1 MAPTATASRM
11 RGHAPD
17 GIMRRALFLT
27 LAFFL
32 TLSLTGWA
40 QDWVSVHSHNLKLI
54 TNADTKSAQT
64 ALWRLEQVRTQFG
77 LMLNR
82 KKINRNRPFMI
93 VGVRNEGELDS
104 YAGGKPT
111 LPGGFAVATPDRDY
125 LFLDLSEYDWSGIY
139 RAYTLLLLD
148 ANYPRTQPWFDEGL
162 AQTLAGLNATEKTA
176 ALAAPP
182 EVAST
187 LQVGSVLPVAQL
199 ISPDVQQSPQFRATA
214 WLLFRWLQE
223 SNQLEAAAQ
232 YFQQVMVQHVA
243 PEQAFAQTFSV
254 TPSDLDAALQKFRAT
269 ALQPK
274 HIDVPT
280 ALDKATFASNK
291 LSDVDVQAL
300 KAEFRLE
307 YPDRR
312 GAALAELKQLL
323 DTNHDNAEVNRGL
336 GIGYLREGDLK
347 TAADFIRRAIEIED
361 DSALMHYLLAIYYNQ
376 GSNGPVQ
383 VDSAAP
389 TILLQAEKAVAID
402 EEFADAY
409 ALMAQAQVSM
419 QSPAKAVQS
428 MKRAIALS
436 PRDQNLLLEFA
447 DVEIANSQFADARG
461 LLNFLKGSDNQQV
474 AQRATALLANADK
487 ERKTESHWASEGYT
501 DPTSP
506 QWKPPANRETKLAN
520 SDDTAENTSGKPD
533 VRKIQYVKGTLLNVQ
548 CSENS
553 ATLRVSSGKK
563 TWTFTVPD
571 RSRAV
576 LIGADNFEC
585 GWHDVPV
592 SINFRASGSATG
604 DIVSLEVD

>member
-1 MAPTATASRM
+1 
-11 RGHAPD
+11 
-17 GIMRRALFLT
+17 MRRALFLT

-32 TLSLTGWA
+32 TLSVTGWA
-40 QDWVSVHSHNLKLI
+40 QDWVSVHSPNLKII
-54 TNADTKSAQT
+54 TDGDTKAAQT
-64 ALWRLEQVRTQFG
+64 GLWRLEQVRTQFG
-77 LMLNR
+77 LMMNR
-82 KKINRNRPFMI
+82 KKVSRNRPLMI
-93 VGVRNEGELDS
+93 VGVRNEAELDS
-104 YAGGKPT
+104 YAAGKPT

-125 LFLDLSEYDWSGIY
+125 LFLDLSENDWSGIY

-176 ALAAPP
+176 SLGVPP
-182 EVAST
+182 EVAGT
-187 LQVGSVLPVAQL
+187 LQAGSLLPVAQL
-199 ISPDVQQSPQFRATA
+199 IAPTVQQSPEFRATA

-223 SNQLEAAAQ
+223 SNQLESAAQ
-232 YFQQVMVQHVA
+232 YFQQVMVQRVA

-254 TPSDLDAALQKFRAT
+254 TPNDLDAALLKFRAT

-274 HIDVPT
+274 RIDVPT
-280 ALDKATFASNK
+280 SLDKGTFASNK
-291 LSDVDVQAL
+291 LSDVDAQAL

-307 YPDRR
+307 YPDQRE
-312 GAALAELKQLL
+312 AALATLKHLL
-323 DTNHDNAEVNRGL
+323 ANNHDNAEVNRGL

-361 DSALMHYLLAIYYNQ
+361 NSALMHYLLAIYYNQ

-383 VDSAAP
+383 ADSAAP
-389 TILLQAEKAVAID
+389 TILLQTEKAVAID

-428 MKRAIALS
+428 MKRALALS

-487 ERKTESHWASEGYT
+487 ERKTESHWASEGYA
-501 DPTSP
+501 DPTAP
-506 QWKPPANRETKLAN
+506 QWKRPGDEKAKLSAE
-520 SDDTAENTSGKPD
+520 SDDASENHLDKPD
-533 VRKIQYVKGTLLNVQ
+533 PRKVQYLKGRLLNVQ
-548 CSENS
+548 CSEKS
-553 ATLRVSSGKK
+553 ASLKVSSGRK
-563 TWTFTVPD
+563 TWTFNVPD

-576 LIGADNFEC
+576 LIGADSFEC
-585 GWHDVPV
+585 GWKDVPV
-592 SINFRASGSATG
+592 SINFRASGSASG
-604 DIVSLEVD
+604 DIVSLEVN

>member
-1 MAPTATASRM
+1 
-11 RGHAPD
+11 
-17 GIMRRALFLT
+17 MRRALFLT
-27 LAFFL
+27 LAFIL
-32 TLSLTGWA
+32 TLSVTGLA
-40 QDWVSVHSHNLKLI
+40 QDWVSVHSPNLKII
-54 TNADTKSAQT
+54 TDGDTKPAQT

-77 LMLNR
+77 LMMNR
-82 KKINRNRPFMI
+82 KKVNRNRPLMI
-93 VGVRNEGELDS
+93 IGVRNESELDS

-125 LFLDLSEYDWSGIY
+125 LFLDLSENDWSGIY

-162 AQTLAGLNATEKTA
+162 AQTLAGLNAAEKTA
-176 ALAAPP
+176 SLGAPP
-182 EVAST
+182 EVASA
-187 LQVGSVLPVAQL
+187 LQAGSVLPIAQV
-199 ISPDVQQSPQFRATA
+199 IAPNVQQSPQFRATA

-243 PEQAFAQTFSV
+243 PEEAFTQTFSV
-254 TPSDLDAALQKFRAT
+254 TPNDLDVALQKFRAT
-269 ALQPK
+269 ALEPK
-274 HIDVPT
+274 RIDVPT
-280 ALDKATFASNK
+280 SLDKGTFASNK

-312 GAALAELKQLL
+312 DAALAELKQLL
-323 DTNHDNAEVNRGL
+323 AKNHDNAEVNRGL

-361 DSALMHYLLAIYYNQ
+361 NSALMHYLLAIYYNQ

-389 TILLQAEKAVAID
+389 TILLQSEKAVALD

-428 MKRAIALS
+428 MKRALALS

-474 AQRATALLANADK
+474 AQRATMLLANADK

-501 DPTSP
+501 DPTAP
-506 QWKPPANRETKLAN
+506 QWKRPGDEKAKVAAE
-520 SDDTAENTSGKPD
+520 SDDASENTPAKPD
-533 VRKIQYVKGTLLNVQ
+533 PRKVQYLKGTLLNVQ
-548 CSENS
+548 CSEKS
-553 ATLRVSSGKK
+553 ATLKVNSGKK
-563 TWTFTVPD
+563 TWTFNVPD

-592 SINFRASGSATG
+592 SINFRASGGASG